1 MCIYIYVHIYLFNH
15 HLFFF
20 GGGLLVLHGGATRIR
35 RQLPAA
41 LAAKWRDHGD
51 MERIRALNSQ
61 KSEKYNIYI
70 YIYIC
75 KLCVCVRMLLCSGME
90 WNVVEWNGM

>member
-1 MCIYIYVHIYLFNH
+1 MIIIINKNNNNHHHHQRLECVYIYMYIYICLITTC
-15 HLFFF
+15 FFL

-61 KSEKYNIYI
+61 KSEK
-70 YIYIC
+70 
-75 KLCVCVRMLLCSGME
+75 SE
-90 WNVVEWNGM
+90 

>member
-1 MCIYIYVHIYLFNH
+1 MIIIINKNNNHHHHHQRLECVYIYVHIYLFNH

-20 GGGLLVLHGGATRIR
+20 GGGVLVLHGGATRIR

-61 KSEKYNIYI
+61 KSEK
-70 YIYIC
+70 
-75 KLCVCVRMLLCSGME
+75 SE
-90 WNVVEWNGM
+90 